1 MREINKEEGERERK
15 RRKGGS
21 KGRRKEGRKT
31 KAENTSVSKMPIY
44 PVTFF

>member
-21 KGRRKEGRKT
+21 KED
-31 KAENTSVSKMPIY
+31 
-44 PVTFF
+44 FFLNFFFCIGV